1 MSRTEK
7 MNRIMEREGGAGAL
21 LDAIVGDLG
30 TEGAIDCLFYGLNEG
45 DQDRLL
51 DAALRKTGA

>member
-1 MSRTEK
+1 